1 MRTQLAL
8 GLLALLGMLAIAS
21 NAPAAETGDGEG
33 ITVTG
38 QGEVLAKPTHV
49 EISLNASGSA
59 ELTGDALT
67 KYRDAVR
74 RTTEAF
80 EKLNLK
86 QLKVEPL
93 GVAIKGSG
101 GAATGVAAQIAAAR
115 GQAAGGK
122 PQTDVSRSLRLTLSG
137 IQNMPEDQLMD
148 TLGKVLDVA
157 KDSGA
162 AVGSGNEST
171 SAIMAMIGNGGGQSS
186 SMVTFVVDNA
196 DELRE
201 KAYQQ
206 AFKQARDRA
215 QRLAKLAG
223 GAVGAVVSVQESAE
237 QPTSDKT
244 SIQEKML
251 SAIYGIGGSSGG
263 DEHRLTSETYA
274 DVPIRVTLRVRFRLS
289 DAKGATP

>member
-1 MRTQLAL
+1 MKHFHAL
-8 GLLALLGMLAIAS
+8 GVVLVISFAGIA
-21 NAPAAETGDGEG
+21 AAAETGDGEG

-67 KYRDAVR
+67 KYRDSVR
-74 RTTEAF
+74 RTIEAF
-80 EKLNLK
+80 AKLNLK

-101 GAATGVAAQIAAAR
+101 GAGGALAAQLAAAR
-115 GQAAGGK
+115 GQAAGGAK

-137 IQNMPEDQLMD
+137 IQGMPEDELMD

-162 AVGSGNEST
+162 AVGSGDDST
-171 SAIMAMIGNGGGQSS
+171 SAIMAMMGNGGGSPS

-201 KAYQQ
+201 KAYQN

-223 GAVGAVVSVQESAE
+223 GNVGAVVSVQESAE
-237 QPTSDKT
+237 QPSGENKGLQAQM
-244 SIQEKML
+244 I

-263 DEHRLTSETYA
+263 DERRLTSQTFA

>member
-1 MRTQLAL
+1 MKHFHALSIVLAL
-8 GLLALLGMLAIAS
+8 SFAGIA
-21 NAPAAETGDGEG
+21 AAAESGDGEG

-67 KYRDAVR
+67 KYRDSVR

-80 EKLNLK
+80 AKLNLK

-101 GAATGVAAQIAAAR
+101 GAGGALAAQLAAAR
-115 GQAAGGK
+115 GQAAGGAK

-137 IQNMPEDQLMD
+137 IQGMPEDELMD

-162 AVGSGNEST
+162 AVGSGDDST
-171 SAIMAMIGNGGGQSS
+171 SAIMAMMGNGGGQPS
-186 SMVTFVVDNA
+186 SMVTFVVDNV

-201 KAYQQ
+201 KAYQN

-223 GAVGAVVSVQESAE
+223 GNVGAVLSVQESAE
-237 QPTSDKT
+237 QPSGEKKG
-244 SIQEKML
+244 IQEQML
-251 SAIYGIGGSSGG
+251 SAIYGIGGSNGG
-263 DEHRLTSETYA
+263 DERRLTSQTFA
-274 DVPIRVTLRVRFRLS
+274 DVPIRVTLRVRFRLN